1 MHHKQAY
8 NTIARA
14 LNWVADHHA
23 DQPDLDRLALEIG
36 LSPHHLQRTFQDW
49 AGVSPKQFLKSLTK
63 QDALNR
69 LQRGSTVL
77 ATALETGLSGPGR
90 LHDLMITTEALS
102 PGEVRKLG
110 EGVEIHYGS
119 GNTPFGQAV
128 LAWTERGINFL
139 GFCEDVGYDTVINT
153 LKTRWKSA
161 NFKMGQKTAEHQ
173 LEMIF
178 SDCDKTPIRLW
189 LKGSP
194 FQLKVWEA
202 LLSIPQNA
210 HVSYG
215 QIASCIGHPDASRAV
230 GSAIGSN
237 PVAWIIPCHRVI
249 RRLGGLGGFKWGSI
263 TKQAMIGYEAGGN
276 VPVSK

>member
-1 MHHKQAY
+1 MHHQQAY
-8 NTIARA
+8 KTVAKA

-23 DQPDLDRLALEIG
+23 DQPDLGHLALEIG

-49 AGVSPKQFLKSLTK
+49 AGVSPKQFLKSLTRHN
-63 QDALNR
+63 ALHR

-77 ATALETGLSGPGR
+77 DAALDTGLSGPGR

-110 EGVEIHYGS
+110 EGVEIQYGTS
-119 GNTPFGQAV
+119 HTPFGQAV

-139 GFCEDVGYDTVINT
+139 GFCDDVGYDTVINT
-153 LKTRWKSA
+153 LKKRWKSA
-161 NFKMGQKTAEHQ
+161 NFKIDQKAAVKQ

-178 SDCDKTPIRLW
+178 SDCDKAPIRLW

-202 LLSIPQNA
+202 LLSIPENA
-210 HVSYG
+210 HASYG
-215 QIASCIGHPDASRAV
+215 QIASCIGRPHASRAV
-230 GSAIGSN
+230 GSAVGSN

-249 RRLGGLGGFKWGSI
+249 RRLGGLGGYRWGTI
-263 TKQAMIGYEAGGN
+263 TKQAMIGYEASCMG
-276 VPVSK
+276 SE

>member
-1 MHHKQAY
+1 MDHEHAYKQV
-8 NTIARA
+8 ARA

-23 DQPDLDRLALEIG
+23 DQPDLERLSVEIG
-36 LSPHHLQRTFQDW
+36 LSPCHLQRTFQDW
-49 AGVSPKQFLKSLTK
+49 AGVSPKQFLKSLSR
-63 QDALNR
+63 QHALIR

-77 ATALETGLSGPGR
+77 EAALETGLSGPGR

-102 PGEVRKLG
+102 PGEVRTLG
-110 EGVEIHYGS
+110 KGVEIQYGS

-153 LKTRWKSA
+153 LKKRWKSA
-161 NFKMGQKTAEHQ
+161 NFNIDQKAAADQ

-178 SDCDKTPIRLW
+178 SDCGKTPVRLW

-202 LLSIPQNA
+202 LLSIPENA
-210 HVSYG
+210 HASYG
-215 QIASCIGHPDASRAV
+215 QIASCIGHPHASRAV

-249 RRLGGLGGFKWGSI
+249 RRLGGLGGYRWGTI
-263 TKQAMIGYEAGGN
+263 TKQAMIGYEA
-276 VPVSK
+276 S

>member
-1 MHHKQAY
+1 MHQQQAY
-8 NTIARA
+8 KTVAKA
-14 LNWVADHHA
+14 LNWVADNHE
-23 DQPDLDRLALEIG
+23 DQPDLERLAREIG

-49 AGVSPKQFLKSLTK
+49 AGVSPKQFLKSLTSH
-63 QDALNR
+63 DALDR

-77 ATALETGLSGPGR
+77 EAALESGLSGPGR

-102 PGEVRKLG
+102 PGEVRRLG
-110 EGVEIHYGS
+110 EGVEIHYGT
-119 GNTPFGQAV
+119 GDTPFGQAV

-139 GFCEDVGYDTVINT
+139 GFCQDVGHDMVINT

-161 NFKMGQKTAEHQ
+161 KFKNDQKAAANQ

-178 SDCDKTPIRLW
+178 SDCDKIPFRLW

-202 LLSIPQNA
+202 LLSIPENA
-210 HVSYG
+210 HASYG
-215 QIASCIGHPDASRAV
+215 QIASCIGHPNASRAV

-249 RRLGGLGGFKWGSI
+249 RRLGGLGGYRWGTT
-263 TKQAMIGYEAGGN
+263 TKQAMIGYEASCYA
-276 VPVSK
+276 PALK